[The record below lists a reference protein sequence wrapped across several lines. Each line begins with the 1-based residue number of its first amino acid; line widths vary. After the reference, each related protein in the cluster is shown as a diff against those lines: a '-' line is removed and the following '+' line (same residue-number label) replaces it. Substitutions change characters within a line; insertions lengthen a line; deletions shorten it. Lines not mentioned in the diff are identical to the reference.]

1 MNSFINIPKYF
12 YFFIFLIIGL
22 QLKAENLPFLKI
34 SDNQSQI
41 LIESNS
47 QSSDLENSIF
57 YAEGDVMIT
66 NTDKEFV
73 AKANKAIFY
82 KSSSKIKLIG
92 NVEVITSDS
101 SKLNAGEIFYYLN
114 ENRFEA
120 VSDLNER
127 VNTKFVFDEKKSPDE
142 VKDQ

>member
-1 MNSFINIPKYF
+1 MNSFLKNTKYF
-12 YFFIFLIIGL
+12 YFFLFLINVL
-22 QLKAENLPFLKI
+22 QLKADNFSFSKMP
-34 SDNQSQI
+34 DNQGQI

-57 YAEGDVMIT
+57 YAEGNVMIT

-127 VNTKFVFDEKKSPDE
+127 VNTKFVFDEKKSPDQF
-142 VKDQ
+142 K

>member
-1 MNSFINIPKYF
+1 MKSFLKETKYL
-12 YFFIFLIIGL
+12 YFFLFLMNIL
-22 QLKAENLPFLKI
+22 QLQAENFPLLSMP
-34 SDNQSQI
+34 DNKSQI

-73 AKANKAIFY
+73 ARSNKAIFY

-92 NVEVITSDS
+92 NVEVTTNDS
-101 SKLNAGEIFYYLN
+101 SKLNAGEIFYYLKDN
-114 ENRFEA
+114 KFEA
-120 VSDLNER
+120 ISDSNER
-127 VNTKFVFDEKKSPDE
+127 VNTKFVFNENKSLIE
-142 VKDQ
+142 VKDK

>member
-66 NTDKEFV
+66 NTDKDFV
-73 AKANKAIFY
+73 AKSNKAIFY

>member
-1 MNSFINIPKYF
+1 MNSFLKNTKYF
-12 YFFIFLIIGL
+12 YFFLFFLNIL
-22 QLKAENLPFLKI
+22 PLKAENSPFSKMP
-34 SDNQSQI
+34 DNQSQI
-41 LIESNS
+41 LIESNR

-73 AKANKAIFY
+73 AKSNKAIFY

-127 VNTKFVFDEKKSPDE
+127 VNTKFVFDEKKSPNE

>member
-1 MNSFINIPKYF
+1 MKSFLKETKYL
-12 YFFIFLIIGL
+12 YFFLFLMNIL
-22 QLKAENLPFLKI
+22 QLKAEEFPLLSMP
-34 SDNQSQI
+34 DNQSQI

-73 AKANKAIFY
+73 ARSNKAIFY

-92 NVEVITSDS
+92 NVEVTTNDS
-101 SKLNAGEIFYYLN
+101 SNQYRRDFLLFK
-114 ENRFEA
+114 R
-120 VSDLNER
+120 
-127 VNTKFVFDEKKSPDE
+127 
-142 VKDQ
+142 

>member
-1 MNSFINIPKYF
+1 MNSFINFSKYF

-66 NTDKEFV
+66 NTDKDFV
-73 AKANKAIFY
+73 AKSNKAIFY

-101 SKLNAGEIFYYLN
+101 SKLNAGEISYYLN